1 MIDVTQDIIGSSLRI
16 ATPLALAALGELVT
30 EKSGVLNLGVEG
42 IMYGSAFVGIA
53 TAAQT
58 GSLTAGLLSAL
69 VTGAIAGLIFA
80 FATVTL
86 GVNQHVAGLGLT
98 LLLISLSNTANRI
111 MFTADG
117 GQVRVDPWQPIN
129 FGGAIFSQY
138 WITYATFLVFV
149 PAVWW
154 LLWRSGLGLKIRA
167 VGENP
172 EAADVAGI
180 GVTKTR
186 YSAIVIGAMLM
197 ALGGAFITLAF
208 VGSFT
213 INIINGRGWV
223 ALALV
228 IFGRWK
234 IGRLLAGAALFSL
247 VNAGQLQLR
256 LLPSFADVPFEILL
270 ALPFLAVIIGLAISG
285 RNVPYPGA
293 YLKPYKRL

>member
-1 MIDVTQDIIGSSLRI
+1 MVDVTQDIVGSSLRI

-138 WITYATFLVFV
+138 WITYATFLVFA

-228 IFGRWK
+228 IFSRWK

>member
-1 MIDVTQDIIGSSLRI
+1 MIDVTQEIIGSSLRI

-30 EKSGVLNLGVEG
+30 EKSGVLNLGIEG

-58 GSLTAGLLSAL
+58 GSLNSGLIAAL
-69 VTGAIAGLIFA
+69 VSGALAGLIFA

-98 LLLISLSNTANRI
+98 LLMISFCNTANRI
-111 MFTADG
+111 MFTVDG
-117 GQVRVDPWQPIN
+117 GQVRVDPWQPLN
-129 FGGAIFSQY
+129 FGGPIFSQY
-138 WITYATFLVFV
+138 FFTYVTFLVAV
-149 PAVWW
+149 PATWW

-180 GVTKTR
+180 GVAKTR
-186 YSAIVIGAMLM
+186 YTAIIIGSMLM
-197 ALGGAFITLAF
+197 AAGGAFITLAF
-208 VGSFT
+208 VGTFT
-213 INIINGRGWV
+213 VNIINGRGWV

-228 IFGRWK
+228 IFGRWRV
-234 IGRLLAGAALFSL
+234 GRLLAGAALFSL

-256 LLPSFADVPFEILL
+256 LLSSFSDVPFEILL

-285 RNVPYPGA
+285 RNVSYPGA

>member
-1 MIDVTQDIIGSSLRI
+1 VIDVTQEIIGAGLRI

-30 EKSGVLNLGVEG
+30 EKSGVLNLGIEG

-58 GSLTAGLLSAL
+58 GSLTAGLIAAL
-69 VTGAIAGLIFA
+69 VTGAAAGLIFA
-80 FATVTL
+80 FLTVTL

-98 LLLISLSNTANRI
+98 LFMISFSNSANRI

-117 GQVRVDPWQPIN
+117 GQVSVDPWRPFN
-129 FGGAIFSQY
+129 FGGPIFSQY
-138 WITYATFLVFV
+138 WITYATFLIIV
-149 PAVWW
+149 PLTWW
-154 LLWRSGLGLKIRA
+154 LMRRSGLGLKIRA

-180 GVTKTR
+180 NVTKTR
-186 YSAIVIGAMLM
+186 YTAILIGSLYM
-197 ALGGAFITLAF
+197 AAGGAFITLAF

-256 LLPSFADVPFEILL
+256 LLPSFSDVPFEILL
-270 ALPFLAVIIGLAISG
+270 ALPYLAVIVGLAVSG

-293 YLKPYKRL
+293 YLKPYKRH

>member
-1 MIDVTQDIIGSSLRI
+1 MIDITQEIIGSSLRI

-30 EKSGVLNLGVEG
+30 EKSGVLNLGIEG

-58 GSLTAGLLSAL
+58 GSLSAGLFAGFI
-69 VTGAIAGLIFA
+69 TGAVAGLIFA

-98 LLLISLSNTANRI
+98 LFMISFCNTANRI
-111 MFTADG
+111 IFTSDG
-117 GQVRVDPWQPIN
+117 GQVRVDPWQPFN
-129 FGGAIFSQY
+129 FGGPIFSQY
-138 WITYATFLVFV
+138 WMTYATFLIAV
-149 PAVWW
+149 PFTWW

-180 GVTKTR
+180 GVAKTR
-186 YSAIVIGAMLM
+186 YTAIIIGSLLM
-197 ALGGAFITLAF
+197 AAGGAFITLAF
-208 VGSFT
+208 VGTFT

-234 IGRLLAGAALFSL
+234 IGRLLAGAALFSV

-256 LLPSFADVPFEILL
+256 LLPSFLMCHLRFC
-270 ALPFLAVIIGLAISG
+270 LPCRF
-285 RNVPYPGA
+285 
-293 YLKPYKRL
+293 

>member
-1 MIDVTQDIIGSSLRI
+1 VIDITQEIIGSSLRI

-30 EKSGVLNLGVEG
+30 EKSGVLNLGIEG

-58 GSLTAGLLSAL
+58 GSLSAGLFAGFI
-69 VTGAIAGLIFA
+69 TGAVAGLIFA

-98 LLLISLSNTANRI
+98 LLMISFCNTANRI
-111 MFTADG
+111 IFTSDG
-117 GQVRVDPWQPIN
+117 GQVRVDPWQPFN
-129 FGGAIFSQY
+129 FGGPIFSQY
-138 WITYATFLVFV
+138 WMTYATFLIAV
-149 PAVWW
+149 PFTWW

-180 GVTKTR
+180 GVAKTR
-186 YSAIVIGAMLM
+186 YTAIIIGSLLM
-197 ALGGAFITLAF
+197 AAGGAFITLAF
-208 VGSFT
+208 VGTFT

-234 IGRLLAGAALFSL
+234 IGRLLAGAALFSV

-256 LLPSFADVPFEILL
+256 LLPSFSDVPFEILL
-270 ALPFLAVIIGLAISG
+270 ALPFLAVIIGLAVSG